1 MALRSRT
8 RLIAITAAM
17 VVLALVGIGVVRA
30 SDPSS
35 LPPIEADRLL
45 ASTAMTLSKPIT
57 ISGDVQ
63 TRLDLG
69 LPDVPAGL
77 GGQGGSLA
85 MLSGTQRFRVWHSID
100 GLRLAHITQVSERDL
115 VVNHDEAWWWDAAEM
130 RATRVRFS
138 DLRDILAPMTAGAI
152 TASEGNDQRA
162 RALAQGAAAMAA
174 MAADP
179 ITAAR
184 RAIEA
189 VAPYASVSVE
199 GADEVAGRAVYDL
212 VLTPLSDR
220 TLIGSIEMSIDAET
234 SVPLRFEVF
243 ARATGEAAMS
253 AGFTSVSYDPIEPD
267 VFEFTPPAGAEV
279 IDGLEGF
286 GRLDHVRPRGGME
299 ARSDGSKPRTFG
311 EGFETRVALPLRQ
324 GVPPEF
330 AQLLPYAG
338 PLLSA
343 MVVEGADG
351 SWLLMGSV
359 PLDVLQADAAALR

>member
-30 SDPSS
+30 SGPSS

-138 DLRDILAPMTAGAI
+138 DLRDILPPMPVGAI
-152 TASEGNDQRA
+152 TGSGGNDQRE

-174 MAADP
+174 DP
-179 ITAAR
+179 VTAAR

-253 AGFTSVSYDPIEPD
+253 AGFTSVSYDPIDRD

-279 IDGLEGF
+279 IDGFEGI
-286 GRLDHVRPRGGME
+286 GRLDHARARRGME

-324 GVPPEF
+324 GVPPEL

-351 SWLLMGSV
+351 RWLLVGSV

>member
-45 ASTAMTLSKPIT
+45 ASTATTLSNPIT

-77 GGQGGSLA
+77 GGQGGALA

-138 DLRDILAPMTAGAI
+138 DLRDILPPMPAGAI
-152 TASEGNDQRA
+152 TGSGGDDQRA

-174 MAADP
+174 DP
-179 ITAAR
+179 VTAAR

-253 AGFTSVSYDPIEPD
+253 AGFTSVSYDPIDRD
-267 VFEFTPPAGAEV
+267 VFEFTPPVGAEV
-279 IDGLEGF
+279 IDGLEGI
-286 GRLDHVRPRGGME
+286 GRFDHARPRRGMH

-324 GVPPEF
+324 GVPPEL

-343 MVVEGADG
+343 VVVEGADG